1 MKDNNQLSDEELQ
14 EIKNCL
20 ANITQ
25 GQWHDVLT
33 IRKNKR
39 TVSADI
45 SVQVEN
51 PLSVNPFILAQNCRN
66 EDAVFIA
73 NAPNMVRKLVMEVER
88 LKKLERINH
97 K

>member
-20 ANITQ
+20 ANITH

-39 TVSADI
+39 TGLQI
-45 SVQVEN
+45 SV
-51 PLSVNPFILAQNCRN
+51 S
-66 EDAVFIA
+66 
-73 NAPNMVRKLVMEVER
+73 KL
-88 LKKLERINH
+88 KIH
-97 K
+97 